1 LWWPTA
7 WKVFGVIR
15 RHTRVGTTGSQE
27 IAMPSI
33 ELAAG
38 TTAGKAAENCG
49 RSTTDEVLVE
59 VAT

>member
-1 LWWPTA
+1 MESLRESFDVTQG
-7 WKVFGVIR
+7 F
-15 RHTRVGTTGSQE
+15 GTTGSQE